1 VVRRTILAALILSA
15 GFASAAIVHV
25 PIKSNVG
32 LKANESYTVTVDAA
46 APVEIGWRNV
56 QPKPC
61 ATNCVKATD
70 ITGGVN
76 YSIAVPLGASMKY
89 NPVGGRI
96 AIEYR
101 NVSTEPVTIDIY
113 KVQRTC
119 DAEACRFLDDRQKSR
134 WLVFKVDE
142 FTSITTSADGS
153 YSVISGVAASGR
165 PFTFRA
171 VWWTDEKP
179 KFGVDCSPSVKRYL
193 DSRTPKD
200 QYSPYVISGQ
210 ALGEPANI
218 VLKSVDTCAPKAPKF
233 GVPEENVFR

>member
-1 VVRRTILAALILSA
+1 MVRTILPVFILS
-15 GFASAAIVHV
+15 GASAYGAVVHV
-25 PIKSNVG
+25 PVKSNVA
-32 LKANESYTVTVDAA
+32 LKPNESYTITVEATE
-46 APVEIGWRNV
+46 PIEIGWKNV
-56 QPKPC
+56 QAKPC
-61 ATNCVKATD
+61 AANCVQATD
-70 ITGGVN
+70 ITGGIN

-89 NPVGGRI
+89 KPVGGKI
-96 AIEYR
+96 TIEYR
-101 NVSTEPVTIDIY
+101 NIAGDPVTIDIY
-113 KVQRTC
+113 KVRRTC
-119 DAEACRFLDDRQKSR
+119 EAEACRVLDEHQKSR

-142 FTSITTSADGS
+142 FKSITTSADGS

-210 ALGEPANI
+210 AIGEPSDI
-218 VLKSVDTCAPKAPKF
+218 VLKSIETCAPKAPKF
-233 GVPEENVFR
+233 GVPDENVFR